1 MFITVFKILN
11 YPMSTISVVHFSL
24 IVICQTMFY
33 QFNVYVTFIIIL
45 GSTTANTMTTTNAS
59 TSTTNADVNSQASDN
74 DENEEKAEAVNEN
87 QAENESED
95 KNEAENE
102 SESED
107 KNENVAE
114 NKVENEDNEKD
125 EKENQNENEEKEDS
139 NELIQVNGHSES
151 TSILS
156 RASSS
161 RGADIEDEGQ
171 ETPKRPMSAKKR
183 SVRII
188 DGHTS
193 IDIQSNGDTTT
204 DSNVK
209 EGNK

>member
-1 MFITVFKILN
+1 M
-11 YPMSTISVVHFSL
+11 
-24 IVICQTMFY
+24 
-33 QFNVYVTFIIIL
+33 IIL
-45 GSTTANTMTTTNAS
+45 GTTIAKTITTTNAS
-59 TSTTNADVNSQASDN
+59 TSTTNADVISQASDN
-74 DENEEKAEAVNEN
+74 DENEGE
-87 QAENESED
+87 AENE
-95 KNEAENE
+95 KEAENENEKE

-107 KNENVAE
+107 KNENIT
-114 NKVENEDNEKD
+114 ENEVEKEEIKKD
-125 EKENQNENEEKEDS
+125 EEETQNENEEKEDS
-139 NELIQVNGHSES
+139 NELIQINGHSES

-183 SVRII
+183 VRII

-193 IDIQSNGDTTT
+193 TDIQSNGDTTT